1 MSFRFIRDHAHRWPI
16 RLMCRVLEV
25 SASGYYAWRSRPQSA
40 RAASNRTLLA
50 DVRRL
55 HAEHRGRYGSPRMH
69 AALRTEGRTASRG
82 RISRLMR
89 EPKAAEKLR
98 ASRDR
103 AALYA
108 VLTQPALADLP
119 KAG

>member
-1 MSFRFIRDHAHRWPI
+1 MSFRFIRDHADRWPI

-25 SASGYYAWRSRPQSA
+25 SASGYYAWRSRPESS

-69 AALRTEGRTASRG
+69 AAPRGRQDGKPWPHRAADAASRY
-82 RISRLMR
+82 
-89 EPKAAEKLR
+89 PR
-98 ASRDR
+98 ARRSSVQ
-103 AALYA
+103 A
-108 VLTQPALADLP
+108 VYD
-119 KAG
+119 